1 MILSEQAVPNTLSQG
16 FVEHCYNLY
25 EMDHGGYHGF
35 DHWMRVLHNGQKLA
49 EMENANLQIV
59 ELFCLLHDT
68 QRHNEKRDP
77 EHGARA
83 ADYAHSIQGK
93 WFDLSSEDM
102 ELLDEALRYHSDG
115 YTEADITVQVCWDA
129 DRLDLVRVGIKPVA
143 HRLCTNSAQLP
154 EVLEAAYQRSLQ

>member
-1 MILSEQAVPNTLSQG
+1 MILSEQTVHYTLTQD
-16 FVEHCYNLY
+16 FVDHCYSLY

-35 DHWMRVLHNGQKLA
+35 DHWMRVLQSGQKLA
-49 EMENANLQIV
+49 EMENASLQIV
-59 ELFCLLHDT
+59 EMFCLLHDT
-68 QRHNEKRDP
+68 QRHNEKREP

-93 WFDLSSEDM
+93 CSDPSSEDM

-129 DRLDLVRVGIKPVA
+129 DRLDLARVGIKPVA

>member
-1 MILSEQAVPNTLSQG
+1 
-16 FVEHCYNLY
+16 
-25 EMDHGGYHGF
+25 
-35 DHWMRVLHNGQKLA
+35 
-49 EMENANLQIV
+49 MENASLQIV
-59 ELFCLLHDT
+59 EMFCLLHDT

-93 WFDLSSEDM
+93 CSDPSSADM

-129 DRLDLVRVGIKPVA
+129 DRLDSARVGIKPVT

>member
-1 MILSEQAVPNTLSQG
+1 MILSEQAVPYTLRQD
-16 FVEHCYNLY
+16 FVNHCYNLY

-49 EMENANLQIV
+49 EMQNASLQIV
-59 ELFCLLHDT
+59 ELFCLLHGT
-68 QRHNEKRDP
+68 QRHNEKRDR

-102 ELLDEALRYHSDG
+102 ELLDEALTYHSDG
-115 YTEADITVQVCWDA
+115 YMEADITVQVCWDA
-129 DRLDLVRVGIKPVA
+129 YRLDLGRVCIKSVA
-143 HRLCTNSAQLP
+143 HRLCTSFAQLP
-154 EVLEAAYQRSLQ
+154 EVLEAAY

>member
-1 MILSEQAVPNTLSQG
+1 MNLSEQAVSHTLTQD
-16 FVEHCYNLY
+16 FVDHCYNLY
-25 EMDHGGYHGF
+25 EMDHGGCHGF
-35 DHWMRVLHNGQKLA
+35 DRWMRVLHNGQKLA
-49 EMENANLQIV
+49 EMENANLQMS

-68 QRHNEKRDP
+68 QRHNERRDP

-115 YTEADITVQVCWDA
+115 YTEADITVEVCWDA
-129 DRLDLVRVGIKPVA
+129 DRLDLGRVSIK
-143 HRLCTNSAQLP
+143 S
-154 EVLEAAYQRSLQ
+154 VLQ